1 MILKLFILILLNYV
15 IKSILIIEEN
25 MLNYVW
31 LGLIILG
38 IGTAI
43 TTDIMDQADNK
54 FRNSDPLPIE
64 IMFDE
69 STSLQND
76 GAYDG
81 KIKVNSDDY
90 NEFYSTLLNSDVLV
104 KAKISVNKA
113 EDKIG
118 IFFKVDENT
127 PEMWKYMAKVSG
139 KDDDLMGT
147 FIIRETI
154 DGKLVSGD
162 LILEEIAFT
171 KMKDVTNSAL
181 DYAGIAVNIALGL
194 IGIMA
199 LWLGVMKVA
208 EDAGLIKIIAN
219 SVKPLTRFL
228 FPDVPPDHPAMGSI
242 IMNMA
247 ANMLGLG
254 NAATPFGLKAMEEL
268 QTLNK
273 DKNTATN
280 AMVTFLAVNTA
291 GLTLIPVTA
300 IAIRAASGS
309 SNPAI
314 IIGTS
319 IFGAMC
325 ATTVGI
331 TAAKI
336 MEKFP
341 IKKGGF
347 GSWLKSYK
355 KGFIIIA
362 SLIALI
368 TVLSITGILSVIF
381 SNLTFLNPE
390 LFKGLINIVSI
401 MAIPALIFIFI
412 GYGAIKKVKVYE
424 VFVEGAKE
432 GFDVAVR
439 IIPYL
444 VAMLVAIGIFRAGGG
459 MQILIAALEPI
470 TSLIGMPA
478 EALPMAIMRPL
489 SGSGSLGIMAEII
502 ATHGPDSFIGILV
515 STFFGSTETTF
526 YVLAVYFGSVNIRN
540 TRHALPAGLLADI
553 AGIIGAVFIVKL
565 LFG

>member
-1 MILKLFILILLNYV
+1 
-15 IKSILIIEEN
+15 

-43 TTDIMDQADNK
+43 TTDIMNQADNK
-54 FRNSDPLPIE
+54 FRNNDPLPIE
-64 IMFDE
+64 IIFDD

-81 KIKVNSDDY
+81 IIKVRSDDF
-90 NEFYSTLLNSDVLV
+90 NEFYSTLLNNDIFV
-104 KAKISVNKA
+104 KTKISVNSA

-118 IFFKVDENT
+118 IFFKIDENT

-139 KDDDLMGT
+139 KDDDLMGV
-147 FIIRETI
+147 FKLREI
-154 DGKLVSGD
+154 KNGKLVSGD

-208 EDAGLIKIIAN
+208 ENAGLIKIIAN
-219 SVKPLTRFL
+219 SVRPITKFL

-300 IAIRAASGS
+300 IAIRAAAGS

-314 IIGTS
+314 IIGTA
-319 IFGAMC
+319 IFGATC
-325 ATTVGI
+325 ATIVGI
-331 TAAKI
+331 TATKI
-336 MEKFP
+336 LEKFP
-341 IKKGGF
+341 IKKGEYGA
-347 GSWLKSYK
+347 WLKSYK
-355 KGFIIIA
+355 KGL
-362 SLIALI
+362 LIVVSIVTLI
-368 TVLSITGILSVIF
+368 TTLAMTGVLSALF
-381 SNLTFLNPE
+381 SKLTFLNPDF
-390 LFKGLINIVSI
+390 FKGIINVISI
-401 MAIPALIFIFI
+401 LAIPGLIFLFI

-459 MQILIAALEPI
+459 MQILVAALEPI

-553 AGIIGAVFIVKL
+553 AGILGAVFIVKL

>member
-1 MILKLFILILLNYV
+1 
-15 IKSILIIEEN
+15 

-31 LGLIILG
+31 LTLIILG

-43 TTDIMDQADNK
+43 TTDIIEQADNK
-54 FRNSDPLPIE
+54 YRNGDSLPIE
-64 IMFDE
+64 IIFE
-69 STSLQND
+69 NPTSITTD
-76 GAYDG
+76 GAYNG
-81 KIKVNSDDY
+81 KLKVSSKSFND
-90 NEFYSTLLNSDVLV
+90 FYKTTVNKDVFV
-104 KAKISVNKA
+104 NAKLSVNKKD
-113 EDKIG
+113 DKIR
-118 IFFKVDENT
+118 IYFKVDDNT
-127 PEMWKYMAKVSG
+127 PEIWKYMAKISG
-139 KDDDLMGT
+139 KDDDLVGSFNEVEIYSAT
-147 FIIRETI
+147 NIY
-154 DGKLVSGD
+154 GSL
-162 LILEEIAFT
+162 LLEEVAFT

-219 SVKPLTRFL
+219 SVKPLTKFL

-273 DKNTATN
+273 DKSTATN

-300 IAIRAASGS
+300 IAIRAAAGS

-319 IFGAMC
+319 IFGALC

-331 TAAKI
+331 TATKI

-341 IKKGGF
+341 IKKGGY
-347 GSWLKSYK
+347 GAWLKSYK
-355 KGFIIIA
+355 KGLIIVV
-362 SLIALI
+362 SLVALI
-368 TVLSITGILSVIF
+368 TILAVTGIFSLIL
-381 SNLTFLNPE
+381 SNLTFLNPD
-390 LFKGLINIVSI
+390 LFKGIINIISI
-401 MAIPALIFIFI
+401 MAIPGLIFIFI

-459 MQILIAALEPI
+459 MDILIAVLEPV
-470 TSLIGMPA
+470 TNLIGMPA

-540 TRHALPAGLLADI
+540 TRHALPAGLLADV
-553 AGIIGAVFIVKL
+553 AGILGAVFIVKL